1 MNMFPSESPWKLRLK
16 LVTQRHR
23 IMPIAQDKTISFP
36 QVNKGIKDQTVF
48 D

>member
-1 MNMFPSESPWKLRLK
+1 MNVFPSESPWKLRLK

-23 IMPIAQDKTISFP
+23 IMPVAQDKTLSFL
-36 QVNKGIKDQTVF
+36 QFNKSLKDQTVF